1 MGYRSEVKVVFYT
14 YNKKKLPLLKLWLA
28 ENWDETPTEKYGLQ
42 YSKTRILHLQPS
54 PVSLEYA
61 FWGYLYEFDSIKWY
75 DSYPEIERFINAFR
89 SFDALCNEDNK
100 FAAEFSRA
108 GEEATDIEELS
119 AGDVYGC
126 LSTFVVIEAEITRE
140 SEDE

>member
-28 ENWDETPTEKYGLQ
+28 ENWDETPIQTYPLPQ
-42 YSKTRILHLQPS
+42 YEKTRIS
-54 PVSLEYA
+54 NGDGSREYA
-61 FWGYLYEFDSIKWY
+61 FWGYLYEWAEVKWY